1 MRKEVRAVSDGKSPA
16 EIPHMRIGESEATTT
31 RSRHSVNSMLLIAS
45 VVMSMALVGCMS
57 LEERLASSDAKIKK
71 DAEIEL
77 YQIAVATRNDAEVV
91 KAINRI
97 TSNEVLARIAA
108 HSEENIARKAVA
120 RMNEDQWLCGVA
132 TMSKFPS
139 VQESAASKIKS
150 EERLFDLYNDP
161 GASLIREIV
170 IKRMGA
176 GTLARIPYN
185 KDLIL
190 AWRNIEDAKILARMF
205 KDSIGVLSEVEQKE
219 LAMKL
224 VTKGFPR
231 DSLFLYRLNYADESR
246 ARDIER
252 EESNCREKL
261 KRAEAK
267 AKAYYE
273 KASQRYLL
281 SRQKALEK
289 AKDIDAEVAELR
301 RKLSALDTK
310 RNFDHEKLF
319 IFNSKLREILCA
331 AVCEKMSDEDIVK
344 GIAGYFKVIKDHN
357 YYNNDE
363 KKTKD
368 LMAFARLANG
378 LKLKTAEARQALCAE
393 VVEEINPH
401 YQSDAV
407 RAWVGVVGEE
417 ALTQYLTSK
426 QCTRDVEMLKLLFHE
441 IKDGKNALAL
451 YKRRNVGAR
460 KILASRLSQDDITV
474 ELYSKEKDSDVREI
488 LASRAP
494 HISGKLAELDKKRF
508 EKMIKDGEANER
520 HVLAG
525 FYLGMPVDDAMV
537 LLKYYFPNEKFFL
550 DPKVWVIHRDGIFM
564 NDALEMPVC
573 RKKSDGK
580 VWQLNFTKAM
590 LRKLKNYDVQ
600 TYGEWAAA
608 YGKEHNINMRF
619 KRISGTL
626 KYTKELVIDSSGV
639 RERTAHE
646 SFWGMNGGNTRSVE
660 RSMHVIQETYQYRN
674 NMKGYTITFFGEIP
688 DLKEVK
694 KRVWRE
700 WVESD
705 RAIGAE
711 EGTLRFEIT
720 ED

>member
-1 MRKEVRAVSDGKSPA
+1 MVL
-16 EIPHMRIGESEATTT
+16 
-31 RSRHSVNSMLLIAS
+31 SM
-45 VVMSMALVGCMS
+45 MLVGCMS

-77 YQIAVATRNDAEVV
+77 YQIAVATRNDVDV
-91 KAINRI
+91 MKAVNRI

-108 HSEENIARKAVA
+108 HSGENIAQKAVE
-120 RMNEDQWLCGVA
+120 RMNEDQWLFSVA
-132 TMSKFPS
+132 STAKSPLIK
-139 VQESAASKIKS
+139 QSAASKIKS
-150 EERLFDLYNDP
+150 QKWLLDLYKEIKSQREKTSQKEREEERKIVLQLDKTKR
-161 GASLIREIV
+161 REYFEE
-170 IKRMGA
+170 KGR
-176 GTLARIPYN
+176 LARIVLEKMDYDTLVKAGVPLGSLYA
-185 KDLIL
+185 KH
-190 AWRNIEDAKILARMF
+190 WRQIEDAKILARMF
-205 KDSIGVLSEVEQKE
+205 KDSIGVLSEDEQKE
-219 LAMKL
+219 LAAKL
-224 VTKGFPR
+224 VAKGFPV
-231 DSLFLYRLNYADESR
+231 DSLFKYRLNYADEQQAINS
-246 ARDIER
+246 ER
-252 EESNCREKL
+252 EERDCREKL
-261 KRAEAK
+261 KQAEAR

-273 KASQRYLL
+273 KASRQYLL
-281 SRQKALEK
+281 SRQKASGE

-301 RKLSALDTK
+301 TKLKILGDKRKLAPT
-310 RNFDHEKLF
+310 ELF
-319 IFNSKLREILCA
+319 VENSRLREILCA
-331 AVCEKMSDEDIVK
+331 TVCEKMSDEDVVK
-344 GIAGYFKVIKDHN
+344 GITGHFKMIKKMHS
-357 YYNNDE
+357 YSSAE
-363 KKTKD
+363 EKTKIWV
-368 LMAFARLANG
+368 AFARCAKELN
-378 LKLKTAEARQALCAE
+378 LKTVEARQDLFAE
-393 VVEEINPH
+393 MVEEINPH

-407 RAWVGVVGEE
+407 KAWVEVVGEE
-417 ALTQYLTSK
+417 TLTQYLTSK
-426 QCTRDVEMLKLLFHE
+426 QCTRNVEMLKLLFHE
-441 IKDGKNALAL
+441 INDGKNALAL

-460 KILASRLSQDDITV
+460 KILASRLSPEDITA
-474 ELYSKEKDSDVREI
+474 ELYSKETDFEVREI

-508 EKMIKDGEANER
+508 EKLIKDGETNER

-525 FYLGMPVDDAMV
+525 FYLGMHVDDAMA

-550 DPKVWVIHRDGIFM
+550 DPQVWAFHCDGIFM

-573 RKKSDGK
+573 RKKRDGK

-626 KYTKELVIDSSGV
+626 KYTKELVINSGGV

-646 SFWGMNGGNTRSVE
+646 SFWGMNGANTHSVE

-694 KRVWRE
+694 QRVWRE
-700 WVESD
+700 WVVSD
-705 RAIGAE
+705 RGMGAE

>member
-16 EIPHMRIGESEATTT
+16 ESPHRRIGESEATTT

-45 VVMSMALVGCMS
+45 VVVSMALVGCMS

-77 YQIAVATRNDAEVV
+77 YQIAVVARNDVEVV

-108 HSEENIARKAVA
+108 HSEENIARKAVE

-150 EERLFDLYNDP
+150 QERLLDLYNDP
-161 GASLIREIV
+161 DASLIRETV
-170 IKRMGA
+170 IKRMDA
-176 GTLARIPYN
+176 ETLARIPYN
-185 KDLIL
+185 KNLIL

-205 KDSIGVLSEVEQKE
+205 KDSSSVLSVEEQKK
-219 LAMKL
+219 LAVKL

-231 DSLFLYRLNYADESR
+231 DSLFLYRLNYADQSR
-246 ARDIER
+246 AQDIER
-252 EESNCREKL
+252 EERDCREKL
-261 KRAEAK
+261 KQAEAK

-273 KASQRYLL
+273 KASRRYLL

-289 AKDIDAEVAELR
+289 AKDIDAEVAELQE
-301 RKLSALDTK
+301 KLSELDTK
-310 RNFDHEKLF
+310 HNLAPEKLF
-319 IFNSKLREILCA
+319 IFDSKLREILCA

-344 GIAGYFKVIKDHN
+344 GIAGYFKVIKGHD

-363 KKTKD
+363 KTKD

-393 VVEEINPH
+393 VVEEIKPH

-426 QCTRDVEMLKLLFHE
+426 QCTRNDEMLKLLFHE

-451 YKRRNVGAR
+451 YKLRNVGAR
-460 KILASRLSQDDITV
+460 KILASRLSQEDITV
-474 ELYSKEKDSDVREI
+474 ELYSKETDSDVREI

-508 EKMIKDGEANER
+508 KKMVKDGEANER

-550 DPKVWVIHRDGIFM
+550 DPKVWVFHRDGIFM

-573 RKKSDGK
+573 RKKRDGK

-694 KRVWRE
+694 ERVWRE